1 MSIDIVILKTL
12 KEKLQKAGQSEE
24 LIDKILSLL
33 KDKDIKKI
41 NLEEKNQ
48 IIEDII
54 KKVKL

>member
-1 MSIDIVILKTL
+1 MSIDIVVLKTL

-41 NLEEKNQ
+41 NLE
-48 IIEDII
+48 
-54 KKVKL
+54 

>member
-1 MSIDIVILKTL
+1 MSIDIVVLKTL
-12 KEKLQKAGQSEE
+12 KDKLQKAGQSEE
-24 LIDKILSLL
+24 LINKILNLL

>member
-1 MSIDIVILKTL
+1 MSIDIVVLKTL
-12 KEKLQKAGQSEE
+12 KEKLQKAGQSED

>member
-1 MSIDIVILKTL
+1 MSIDIVVLKTL

>member
-1 MSIDIVILKTL
+1 MSIDIVVLKTL
-12 KEKLQKAGQSEE
+12 KDKLQKAGQSED
-24 LIDKILSLL
+24 LINQILSLL

>member
-1 MSIDIVILKTL
+1 
-12 KEKLQKAGQSEE
+12 
-24 LIDKILSLL
+24 LINKILNLL

>member
-1 MSIDIVILKTL
+1 MSIDIVVLKTL
-12 KEKLQKAGQSEE
+12 KDKLQKAGQSEE
-24 LIDKILSLL
+24 LINKILDLL

-54 KKVKL
+54 RKVKL